1 MLKSTFWLLAS
12 SLATMAAG
20 LLGALAAGPPGA
32 VIGLLSGI
40 VFTFVVISRGA
51 GR

>member
-1 MLKSTFWLLAS
+1 MLKSTVWLLAS

-20 LLGALAAGPPGA
+20 LLGALAAGPTGA
-32 VIGLLSGI
+32 VIGLLGGI
-40 VFTFVVISRGA
+40 ILTFLIISRGA